1 MFSVEQAT
9 NICNGYIESDSYD
22 RDEAF
27 ERVGRLENLDFL
39 ENVIFAP
46 MKFRMK
52 GDHDSYDELSIDEV
66 FRSLYVN

>member
-9 NICNGYIESDSYD
+9 NICNGYIDGDFFD

-27 ERVGRLENLDFL
+27 ERIARFEDLDFL

-46 MKFRMK
+46 NKFYKK
-52 GDHDSYDELSIDEV
+52 GKHDLYDELTIDEV
-66 FRSLYVN
+66 FRRLYVN

>member
-27 ERVGRLENLDFL
+27 ERVGRLEDLDFL